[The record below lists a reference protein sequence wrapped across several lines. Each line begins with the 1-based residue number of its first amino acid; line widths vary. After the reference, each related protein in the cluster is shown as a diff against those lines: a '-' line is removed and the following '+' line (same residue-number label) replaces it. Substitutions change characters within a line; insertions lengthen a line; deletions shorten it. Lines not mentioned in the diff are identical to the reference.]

1 MTEQGRLNR
10 ALQIRAALEALMT
23 PEEAD
28 HYECLF
34 EHFADYINDL
44 NVDLQNSLDDL
55 E

>member
-1 MTEQGRLNR
+1 MTEQERLNR
-10 ALQIRAALEALMT
+10 ALQIRAALLDLMT
-23 PEEAD
+23 PEED
-28 HYECLF
+28 QHYECLF

>member
-1 MTEQGRLNR
+1 MTAQERLNR

-23 PEEAD
+23 SEEAD

-44 NVDLQNSLDDL
+44 NVDLQNTLNVL
-55 E
+55 